1 MRNLARF
8 KNIIFSFSILLLVLI
23 IGVVGFKILEPR
35 YTLLEATYMTIITIA
50 TVGYREIYEPTQG
63 TMIFI
68 SLLIVTSFGTF
79 AYAVSA
85 ISAYII
91 DGEFREYFKEYKVKS
106 EVNKLKN
113 HVVIC
118 GYGRNGSQAV
128 TVMEK
133 HQQPFV
139 VIENNP
145 AAIEDLQKHNP
156 EALLVVGD
164 ATHDEI
170 LIEAG
175 IEKAKSLITTLPSDS
190 NNLFVVLS
198 ARSINQKLKIISRA
212 SEDNSDKKLRIAGA
226 DNVIMP
232 DKIGG
237 AHMASL
243 VMKPDIIEFMD
254 YISAQGQIDI
264 NLEEISFD
272 ELPANFKNKSI
283 TEIGIRQLTGANI
296 IGLKGSDGEFV
307 INPKPDTLITSK
319 IKMFVLGTPDQIKK
333 LKELFHV

>member
-1 MRNLARF
+1 M
-8 KNIIFSFSILLLVLI
+8 
-23 IGVVGFKILEPR
+23 ILEPR
-35 YTLLEATYMTIITIA
+35 YTFLEATYMTVITIA
-50 TVGYREIYEPTQG
+50 TVGYREIYEPSAG
-63 TMIFI
+63 VMVFI

-106 EVNKLKN
+106 VVSKLKN
-113 HVVIC
+113 HVIIC

-133 HQQPFV
+133 HNQPFV
-139 VIENNP
+139 VVEHDL
-145 AAIEDLQKHNP
+145 AVIEDIKKHSQ
-156 EALLVVGD
+156 EALVVIGD

-170 LIEAG
+170 LLEAG
-175 IEKAKSLITTLPSDS
+175 IENAKSLITTLPSDS

-198 ARSINQKLKIISRA
+198 ARSINSNLKIISRA

-226 DNVIMP
+226 NNVIMP

-254 YISAQGQIDI
+254 YISAQGQIDV

-272 ELPANFKNKSI
+272 ELPSKFKNKTI
-283 TEIGIRQLTGANI
+283 TEIGIRMLTGANI
-296 IGLKGSDGEFV
+296 IGLKGSDGDFV
-307 INPKPDTLITSK
+307 VNPLPDTVITSK
-319 IKMFVLGTPDQIKK
+319 TKMFVLGTPNQIKK

>member
-1 MRNLARF
+1 MKNLSRF
-8 KNIIFSFSILLLVLI
+8 KNIIYSFSFLLVVLI
-23 IGVVGFKILEPR
+23 IGIVGFMILEPR
-35 YTLLEATYMTIITIA
+35 YTFMEAVYMTVITIA
-50 TVGYREIYEPTQG
+50 TVGYREIYEPSQG
-63 TMIFI
+63 VMVFI

-106 EVNKLKN
+106 EVSKLKN
-113 HVVIC
+113 HVIIC

-133 HQQPFV
+133 HNQPFV
-139 VIENNP
+139 VVEHDS
-145 AAIEDLQKHNP
+145 AVIEDIKKHSP
-156 EALLVVGD
+156 EALVVTGD

-170 LIEAG
+170 LLEAG
-175 IEKAKSLITTLPSDS
+175 IDKAKSLITTLPSDS

-198 ARSINQKLKIISRA
+198 ARSINNKLKIISRA
-212 SEDNSDKKLRIAGA
+212 SEDNSDKKLKIAGA
-226 DNVIMP
+226 NNVIMP

-243 VMKPDIIEFMD
+243 VMKPDIIEFVD
-254 YISAQGQIDI
+254 YISAQGQIDV

-272 ELPANFKNKSI
+272 ELPSKFKNKTI
-283 TEIGIRQLTGANI
+283 TEIGIRMLTGANI
-296 IGLKGSDGEFV
+296 IGLKGSDGDFV
-307 INPKPDTLITSK
+307 VNPLPDTVITSK

>member
-35 YTLLEATYMTIITIA
+35 YTLLEATYMTVITIA